1 MTLPRRFRAAPVLV
15 LAGLALL
22 GATPAATTKP
32 APAAAKPGPVGKPA
46 APPKLKS
53 VTIAIRNRI
62 FHEFQD
68 QQTVTQGKP
77 FEIGD
82 TDYSAKVV
90 QYVPDFAMDISNGKV
105 ISRSNE
111 PKNPA
116 FKIIVS
122 QKNKPQDTTWAMMSL
137 PPHFTRRS
145 FLAFKV
151 MRIDFIGRDAIVVDS
166 VQAYKEL
173 ESLKEIARKNAKPD
187 EDEPNSHGGMGLMM
201 NPHGSGGPLPHGTAT
216 GPNPHAGAAGMNPHA
231 GIPPTKGTSI
241 LMTPSHGSD
250 GTTGKAKDGK

>member
-1 MTLPRRFRAAPVLV
+1 MTLPRCSRSASVLV
-15 LAGLALL
+15 IAALALL
-22 GATPAATTKP
+22 GA
-32 APAAAKPGPVGKPA
+32 APAAKPKPGA
-46 APPKLKS
+46 APKLKS

-62 FHEFQD
+62 FHEFAD
-68 QQTVTQGKP
+68 QQQVLPGKP
-77 FEIGD
+77 FTIGD
-82 TDYSAKVV
+82 TDYSAKMV

-151 MRIDFIGRDAIVVDS
+151 MRIDFVGREPIVVDS

-173 ESLKEIARKNAKPD
+173 EALKDQARKNAKP
-187 EDEPNSHGGMGLMM
+187 EEEPNPHGGMGMTL
-201 NPHGSGGPLPHGTAT
+201 NPHGAGGPLPHGTAT
-216 GPNPHAGAAGMNPHA
+216 GMNPHGGAAGANPHGG
-231 GIPPTKGTSI
+231 GIPPAAGTSI
-241 LMTPSHGSD
+241 PMTPSHGSG
-250 GTTGKAKDGK
+250 GTTDKTKDSK